1 MKNILLAFVFAI
13 TSTGYANELDRPRA
27 AVSDDQIVKAQ
38 DLPQTVIIRTSRN
51 EPGKVEIVQL
61 KEKLAKGQRVA
72 GVKFE
77 QMALNTAA
85 PQLPYTSA
93 NELDMRSSKESWA
106 FGLGLLG
113 FGAGLLA
120 SSAFSSRAYASPYYN
135 SGYYGSSYYAPRA
148 ASYYPASSYAPTYAY
163 GGYSYPYSSYD
174 NYSSG
179 GYDYS
184 MCNWQQSL
192 WNNSS
197 GY

>member
-1 MKNILLAFVFAI
+1 MKNILIAFVFAF
-13 TSTGYANELDRPRA
+13 TSSGFATELDRPRA
-27 AVSDDQIVKAQ
+27 VSDDQLAKAQ

-77 QMALNTAA
+77 QMALNVAP

-113 FGAGLLA
+113 LGVGLAA
-120 SSAFSSRAYASPYYN
+120 SSVFSSRAYASPYYN
-135 SGYYGSSYYAPRA
+135 SGYYGSSYYAS
-148 ASYYPASSYAPTYAY
+148 SYYPASHYAPTYTY

-174 NYSSG
+174 NYSYR

-184 MCNWQQSL
+184 MCNWQQQA
-192 WNNSS
+192 WNSQ